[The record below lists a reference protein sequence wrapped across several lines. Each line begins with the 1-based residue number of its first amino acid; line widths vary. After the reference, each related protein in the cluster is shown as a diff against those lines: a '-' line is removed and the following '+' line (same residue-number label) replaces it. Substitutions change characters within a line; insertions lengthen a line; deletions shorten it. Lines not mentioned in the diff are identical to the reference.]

1 MNSRGSIVTLKNK
14 QLVPLIYF
22 SDYFNIDKEAISQYG
37 AFDISLVNDLPLFID
52 PFLLFESDSEKY
64 KELHESIIEYVKYLK
79 ERLIAGAVSKSEI
92 EYLFYFPEVKQ
103 NWLGFSK
110 VGNGGSG
117 LGKEFAEVL
126 VRNLKTIFSNF
137 GEERISSGS
146 HLEKLGLMSDHVG
159 RDHLSDF
166 TTNLIKKFLL
176 EYTQEFA
183 LEYIDKSKLSL
194 FAIDKVEF
202 DFKTKKW
209 LRGKYMLPAYRDDY
223 VILTPRDL
231 LTKDESWINRSD
243 LIGNFRDIYSAIPD
257 ELLRS
262 KIDDYLLR
270 RLTEKATTKEI
281 ADVSAKAIE
290 EFPEVLDYYIRK
302 KEIAGADAVV
312 GSIEKVVG
320 TEQRFVKNI
329 RDFSVAF
336 LTDANFYESDDSYD
350 ESMRR
355 LLYLKDVIE
364 NKDGYKYFYVKGKAV
379 EREMDLQIMFRLCW
393 AVSSFEVDSE
403 INNGR
408 GPVDFKISKGRS
420 NKALVEFKIGS
431 NSQLKRN
438 LKNQVAIY
446 ENANNT
452 KKSIKAILC
461 FTEDQQIRV
470 QGILK
475 DLNLLGDKD
484 IVMIDARNDNK
495 PSASKA

>member
-1 MNSRGSIVTLKNK
+1 MTVKNK
-14 QLVPLIYF
+14 QLVPLMYF
-22 SDYFNIDKEAISQYG
+22 SDYFNVDKEAISQYG

-64 KELHESIIEYVKYLK
+64 TKLHESIIEYVKYLK
-79 ERLIAGAVSKSEI
+79 ERLIHSAVSKSEI
-92 EYLFYFPEVKQ
+92 ESLFYFPEVKQ

-117 LGKEFAEVL
+117 LGKEFADVL
-126 VRNLKTIFSNF
+126 IRNLKTIFSNF
-137 GEERISSGS
+137 GEESISSGS

-202 DFKTKKW
+202 DFTTKKW
-209 LRGKYMLPAYRDDY
+209 LRGKYMLPAYRNDY

-231 LTKDESWINRSD
+231 LTKDEAWINRSD
-243 LIGNFRDIYSAIPD
+243 LIGNFRDIYSAISD
-257 ELLRS
+257 GLLRS
-262 KIDDYLLR
+262 KIDDYFLR
-270 RLTEKATTKEI
+270 RLTEKASVKEI
-281 ADVSAKAIE
+281 ADVSAKVIE
-290 EFPEVLDYYIRK
+290 EFPEILDHYIRK
-302 KEIAGADAVV
+302 KEIAGADAIVD
-312 GSIEKVVG
+312 SIEKVVG
-320 TEQRFVKNI
+320 TEKRFVKNI
-329 RDFSVAF
+329 RDFSIAY
-336 LTDANFYESDDSYD
+336 LADSNFYENDDSYD

-364 NKDGYKYFYVKGKAV
+364 NNDGYKYFYVNGKAV

-393 AVSSFEVDSE
+393 AVSTFEVDSE
-403 INNGR
+403 VNNGR

-420 NKALVEFKIGS
+420 NKTLVEFKIGS

-461 FTEDQQIRV
+461 FTEAQQIRL
-470 QGILK
+470 QAILK
-475 DLNLLGDKD
+475 ELNLLGDKD
-484 IVMIDARNDNK
+484 IVIIDARDDNK
-495 PSASKA
+495 LSASKA

>member
-1 MNSRGSIVTLKNK
+1 MSLENK
-14 QLVPLIYF
+14 QFVPLIYF
-22 SDYFNIDKEAISQYG
+22 SDYFNVDRETVAKYG

-52 PFLLFESDSEKY
+52 PFLLFESDSDKY
-64 KELHESIIEYVKYLK
+64 IKLHESIIGYVKFLK
-79 ERLIAGAVSKSEI
+79 EILIAGAVSKSEI
-92 EYLFYFPEVKQ
+92 EHLFHFPEVKQ

-126 VRNLKTIFSNF
+126 IRNLKTIFSNF
-137 GEERISSGS
+137 GEEKVSNGS

-183 LEYIDKSKLSL
+183 LEYMDKSKLSL

-202 DFKTKKW
+202 DFKTQKW
-209 LRGKYMLPAYRDDY
+209 LRGKYMLPVYENDY

-231 LTKDESWINRSD
+231 LTKDEAWINRSD
-243 LIGNFRDIYSAIPD
+243 LIGNFKDIYSAIPD

-262 KIDDYLLR
+262 KIDDYFLR
-270 RLTEKATTKEI
+270 RLSENASTKEI

-290 EFPEVLDYYIRK
+290 KFPEVLDYYIKK
-302 KEIAGADAVV
+302 KEIAGSDAIVD
-312 GSIEKVVG
+312 SLEKVVG
-320 TEQRFVKNI
+320 TEKRFVKNI
-329 RDFSVAF
+329 RDFSIAY
-336 LTDANFYESDDSYD
+336 LADSGFYENDDSYD

-364 NKDGYKYFYVKGKAV
+364 NQDGYRFLYVDGKAF

-393 AVSSFEVDSE
+393 AVSTFEVDSE
-403 INNGR
+403 VNNGR
-408 GPVDFKISKGRS
+408 GPVDFKISKGRG
-420 NKALVEFKIGS
+420 NKTLVEFKIGS
-431 NSQLKRN
+431 NTQLKRN

-446 ENANNT
+446 EKANST

-461 FTEDQQIRV
+461 FTEGQQIRL
-470 QGILK
+470 QEILK
-475 DLNLLGDKD
+475 ELNLLGDKD